1 MSIKTRKPHNQP
13 PMTLKDTIEETYAA
27 LSANKARSSLTI
39 LGIVIGISSV
49 IALVSVGQGASASI
63 SASVNALGS
72 NLLEIM
78 PGATRNIGAG
88 VSAGRGTAKTL
99 TQGDADAIASGVSN
113 VQSVSDE
120 VSGSYQVAASG
131 TNTRVTV
138 DGVNETYPAIRN
150 LAIDQGSFITDQQG
164 VSLNKVA
171 VLGPTVVTDLFGS
184 DAMQPDGLP
193 ANVIG
198 QTIRINNID
207 FTVVGITV
215 AKGGSGFGS
224 QDNMIYIPAQTAER
238 FLTGNSYL
246 STIDVQAANSGSM
259 TQVQNDITSLLLT
272 RHNISDPTQADFSV
286 LNQADILASAS
297 SITGTLTLLLGA
309 IAGISL
315 LVGGIG
321 IMNMMLTTVTER
333 TREIGLRKAI
343 GARRKDITTQ
353 FLVEA
358 VALTVIGGVTGIIL
372 GVGIS
377 LAVSLSGL
385 LSTSISWQA
394 ITLAFGV
401 SAGIGIIFGWYPA
414 RRAASLNPIEA
425 LRYE

>member
-1 MSIKTRKPHNQP
+1 
-13 PMTLKDTIEETYAA
+13 MTLKDTLEETYAA

-72 NLLEIM
+72 NLLEVL

-99 TQGDADAIASGVSN
+99 TQGDADAILSGISN
-113 VQSVSDE
+113 VQAVSDE
-120 VSGSYQVAASG
+120 VSGNYQVVANG
-131 TNTRVTV
+131 NNTRVNV
-138 DGVNETYPAIRN
+138 DGVSESYPSIRN
-150 LAIDQGSFITDQQG
+150 LQIDQGSFITDQQSI
-164 VSLNKVA
+164 SLNKVA
-171 VLGPTVVTDLFGS
+171 VLGPTVVTDLFGT
-184 DAMQPDGLP
+184 DASQPDGLP
-193 ANVIG
+193 ADVIG

-215 AKGGSGFGS
+215 AKGGTGFGS

-238 FLTGNSYL
+238 FLSGNSYL
-246 STIDVQAANSGSM
+246 STIDVQAASAGAM
-259 TQVQNDITSLLLT
+259 TQVQNDITTLLLT
-272 RHNISDPTQADFSV
+272 RHNITDPAQADFSV

-353 FLVEA
+353 FLAEA
-358 VALTVIGGVTGIIL
+358 VALTVIGGVTGIML

-377 LAVSLSGL
+377 LAVTWSGL
-385 LSTSISWQA
+385 LTTSISWQA
-394 ITLAFGV
+394 IALAFGV